1 MQKKK
6 HILLLTTG
14 GTIASVAGGEGL
26 EPHRS
31 GIMEQ
36 QIDELRAYYDI
47 TVRDIMCLDSS
58 NIQPEQWQEIAEV
71 VFASRNDFDGIVVS
85 HGTDTMAYTASA
97 VTFMLPGIHLPVV
110 FTGSQLPLLDVLS
123 DGPGNLRTAF
133 AMAASGC

>member
-36 QIDELRAYYDI
+36 QIDELRAYYV
-47 TVRDIMCLDSS
+47 TYLEHRCSS
-58 NIQPEQWQEIAEV
+58 ALCTQGLPEH
-71 VFASRNDFDGIVVS
+71 DFL
-85 HGTDTMAYTASA
+85 
-97 VTFMLPGIHLPVV
+97 LP
-110 FTGSQLPLLDVLS
+110 S
-123 DGPGNLRTAF
+123 
-133 AMAASGC
+133 